1 MKIRYFD
8 HAATTA
14 VKQEVLREML
24 AYFEV
29 EYGNPSS
36 LYSVG
41 RTSKRALEQARQKVA
56 FSLNCKPKEIYF
68 TGCGSE
74 SDNLAIKGI
83 AMRNKEKG
91 NHIITTK
98 IEHPAVINTC
108 KSLEKEGFEITYL
121 NVNKEGIISLSQLES
136 SIRENTILITIM
148 FANNEIGSIQPIR
161 QIGEIARKKN
171 IVFHT
176 DCVQAIG
183 NEKIDVKQMNIDML
197 SISAHKFYGPKGV
210 GALYVKEGI
219 EFTKMQDG
227 GHQEKNKRAGTE
239 NIAGIVG
246 LGKAIEIASKNIES
260 YNAKLLDL
268 RNYYI
273 KEVTEN
279 IKDAKINGGLEK
291 RLSGN
296 ANIGFKGVDSEQLL
310 LELDSRGICVSTGSA
325 CSSGLSEPSHVL
337 AAIGAEKEYIGGSI
351 RATFGEE
358 NTKEDV
364 EYLVKNLIEIID
376 KIRNT

>member
-14 VKQEVLREML
+14 VKQEVLKECL
-24 AYFEV
+24 PYFEI

-36 LYSVG
+36 LYSIG
-41 RTSKRALEQARQKVA
+41 RTSKRAIENARQKVA
-56 FSLNCKPKEIYF
+56 FVLNCKPKEIYF

-74 SDNLAIKGI
+74 SDNLAIKGF
-83 AMRNKEKG
+83 ARKNKNKG

-108 KSLEKEGFEITYL
+108 KTLEKEGFSVTYL
-121 NVNKEGIISLSQLES
+121 NVNKDGVIDIQELEA
-136 SIRENTILITIM
+136 SIRQDTILITIM
-148 FANNEIGSIQPIR
+148 FANNEIGSIQPIS
-161 QIGEIARKKN
+161 QIGEIARKRN
-171 IVFHT
+171 ITFHT

-197 SISAHKFYGPKGV
+197 SLSAHKFYGPKGV
-210 GALYVKEGI
+210 GALYIKEGL
-219 EFTKMQDG
+219 EFEKLQDG

-246 LGKAIEIASKNIES
+246 LGKAIEIANKNIEK
-260 YNAKLLDL
+260 YNEKLLNL

-273 KEVTEN
+273 KEVTKN
-279 IKDAKINGGLEK
+279 IKDIKINGGLEK

-296 ANIGFKGVDSEQLL
+296 ANIGFKGIDAQQLL

-325 CSSGLSEPSHVL
+325 CSSGLDEPSHVL
-337 AAIGAEKEYIGGSI
+337 AAIGTRERIY
-351 RATFGEE
+351 
-358 NTKEDV
+358 
-364 EYLVKNLIEIID
+364 
-376 KIRNT
+376 